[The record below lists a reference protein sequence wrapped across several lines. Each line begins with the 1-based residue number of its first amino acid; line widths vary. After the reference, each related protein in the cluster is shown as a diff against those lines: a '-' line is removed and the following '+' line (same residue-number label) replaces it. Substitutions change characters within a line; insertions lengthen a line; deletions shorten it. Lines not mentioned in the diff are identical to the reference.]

1 MNDKIKNL
9 IKQCTTMECYE
20 EGLGGGYY
28 DEVFDKEK
36 FAELI
41 INECIN
47 LCQENGEDVDN
58 GNCFV
63 KDAKRL
69 DLYNNY
75 CGTGSYECAELIK
88 QHFGV
93 E

>member
-9 IKQCTTMECYE
+9 IKECTTMECYE

-41 INECIN
+41 LRDCIKI
-47 LCQENGEDVDN
+47 CDAVQIKYGKYTFTARVCKED
-58 GNCFV
+58 
-63 KDAKRL
+63 
-69 DLYNNY
+69 
-75 CGTGSYECAELIK
+75 IK

-93 E
+93 EE